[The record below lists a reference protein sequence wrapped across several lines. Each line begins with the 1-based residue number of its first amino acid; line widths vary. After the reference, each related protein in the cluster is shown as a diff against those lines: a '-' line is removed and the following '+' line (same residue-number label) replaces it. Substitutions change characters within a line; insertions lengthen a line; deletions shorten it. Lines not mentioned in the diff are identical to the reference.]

1 MTTTHTATDAATT
14 TTAVIATTTA
24 SSTLPISPDGKRS
37 DERVLALFRT
47 VSNDDLRPKSI
58 VYSGNGLFFAQN
70 MMYRHNVSVFDKD
83 GNFVAKIDDTVNLAD
98 FGIEGGTVNG
108 SPVEAAFSPDGAF
121 AYVSNY
127 AMFGKGFTAAA
138 DDKCQGRDWESS
150 FVYRIDTA
158 KFVIDQVILV
168 GAVPKFLAVSPDNKT
183 LLVSN
188 FCSQDVSLVDI
199 DTAKETQRIFV
210 GLHPR
215 GIAITKDASIAY
227 IAVMGA
233 GHVVKLDMAT
243 LTTSAIE
250 TAGPTPRHL
259 VLSPDDKVLYIS
271 NNLAGTVRAIDTS
284 TNELITQVRTGT
296 EPRSMALS
304 EDGASLYVVNY
315 VDGTL
320 SKIRTSD
327 FKVIQVVHSGAR
339 PVGVTYDPVERRVWV
354 ANYSG
359 SLKIYQDS

>member
-1 MTTTHTATDAATT
+1 M
-14 TTAVIATTTA
+14 
-24 SSTLPISPDGKRS
+24 PISPDGKRS
-37 DERVLALFRT
+37 DERVLTLFKT
-47 VSNDDLRPKSI
+47 VTNDDLQPKSI

-83 GNFVAKIDDTVNLAD
+83 GNSVAKIDDTVNLAD
-98 FGIEGGTVNG
+98 FGFSGGTVKG
-108 SPVEAAFSPDGAF
+108 SPVEAAFSPDSKF

-138 DDKCQGRDWESS
+138 DDKCQGRDWEPS

-158 KFVIDQVILV
+158 KFVIDQVIAV

-188 FCSQDVSLVDI
+188 FCSQDVSVI
-199 DTAKETQRIFV
+199 DVATAKETKRVFV
-210 GLHPR
+210 GSHPR
-215 GIAITKDASIAY
+215 GIAITRDNSIAY

-233 GHVVKLDMAT
+233 SQVLRLDMVN
-243 LTTSAIE
+243 LTTSAIDS
-250 TAGPTPRHL
+250 AGTTPRHL
-259 VLSPDDKVLYIS
+259 VLSHDDKVLYIS
-271 NNLAGTVRAIDTS
+271 NNHAGTVRAIETS
-284 TNELITQVRTGT
+284 TSELIAQVRTGT

-304 EDGASLYVVNY
+304 DDGESLFVVNY

-327 FKVIQVVHSGAR
+327 LKVIQVMRTGVR
-339 PVGVTYDPVERRVWV
+339 PVGVTYDPIMRRVWV